1 MKLFQCPFCKKTGFL
16 ILNGIISGFSESSFH
31 IITRGHTVICS
42 ARRAGK
48 RGCGKS
54 FSLFLSKVI
63 KYHTVSTESIWKFL
77 INISSKMTSITAFRT
92 VLDSYSDRTIQR
104 FRCRFKKAQFT
115 IRTNILSLCTAPL
128 CTEND
133 PLLQTI
139 AHLRVAFQ
147 NSSDPISDYQ
157 IRFMTSLF

>member
-1 MKLFQCPFCKKTGFL
+1 
-16 ILNGIISGFSESSFH
+16 
-31 IITRGHTVICS
+31 
-42 ARRAGK
+42 
-48 RGCGKS
+48 
-54 FSLFLSKVI
+54 
-63 KYHTVSTESIWKFL
+63 
-77 INISSKMTSITAFRT
+77 MTSITAFRT